1 MIEVISIRVASSKW
15 PRSAYLIIRT
25 IQLVF
30 SVGTV
35 FFSQFSKPNRAIQC
49 NANLQ
54 SALTYSGLRWT
65 TEEKRKEWGG
75 SFGCRKKTSEME
87 ETCVWMAEVGLSWE
101 PKNWAGPHG
110 GIYITISLIGLSFE
124 TWADG
129 HGQQSCLPPRS
140 YCRTARRR
148 SCVYNDCSKGFFST
162 VSRIL
167 SYSSNPVTA

>member
-1 MIEVISIRVASSKW
+1 MQIYKVHSPTQDSDGRQKKREKNGEEALGAERRPQKWRRRVSGWPKW
-15 PRSAYLIIRT
+15 D
-25 IQLVF
+25 
-30 SVGTV
+30 
-35 FFSQFSKPNRAIQC
+35 
-49 NANLQ
+49 
-54 SALTYSGLRWT
+54 
-65 TEEKRKEWGG
+65 
-75 SFGCRKKTSEME
+75 
-87 ETCVWMAEVGLSWE
+87 LSWE
-101 PKNWAGPHG
+101 PMNWAGPHG
-110 GIYITISLIGLSFE
+110 GIYITVSLIGLSFE